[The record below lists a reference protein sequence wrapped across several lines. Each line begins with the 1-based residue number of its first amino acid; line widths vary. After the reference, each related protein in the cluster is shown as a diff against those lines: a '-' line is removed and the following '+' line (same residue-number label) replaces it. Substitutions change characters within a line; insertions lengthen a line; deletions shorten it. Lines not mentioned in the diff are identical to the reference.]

1 MEMIGA
7 KRDPLSPRD
16 KGEAPAQLEK
26 MMPQMVNEG
35 LFHSIL
41 KKIVVLFQ
49 TKKLKY
55 VWVFGKVFERAR
67 GLSLPGEPQEIFS
80 MLV

>member
-26 MMPQMVNEG
+26 MMPQMVNER
-35 LFHSIL
+35 LVSL
-41 KKIVVLFQ
+41 
-49 TKKLKY
+49 Y
-55 VWVFGKVFERAR
+55 FEKDCCAFPNQETQVCV
-67 GLSLPGEPQEIFS
+67 GFWESL
-80 MLV
+80 